1 MKTLIKLVIAALIV
15 FASWKAGS
23 AYFRFYQ
30 LKDAAQDAAL
40 FGASKSADEI
50 RNSVVEVAKNLN
62 LPIDPDKVIVRRGP
76 NHTYVTTSYIEKI
89 EVLPSYF
96 YPWVFKLDVDVLTM
110 TQPKD
115 AQLPDR

>member
-1 MKTLIKLVIAALIV
+1 MKTLIKLLVAAAIV
-15 FASWKAGS
+15 YASWKCGN

-40 FGASKSADEI
+40 FGAGKSPDEI
-50 RNSVVEVAKNLN
+50 RNSVFEVANNLN
-62 LPIDPDKVIVRRGP
+62 LPVDPDKIAVRRTP

-89 EVLPSYF
+89 EILPSFF
-96 YPWVFKLDVDVLTM
+96 YPWEFKLNIDVLTM
-110 TQPKD
+110 TPPRD